1 MSITKS
7 APMHDPHPRQKS
19 SALLAD
25 VVALSHIFNGIGSAC
40 GAGIGYLVTVWHYAL
55 PINIGAFVAAMLSTL
70 CISNGGFIVNDILDL
85 AIDRINRPDRPLAA
99 GRVPVTLA
107 WVLYILYTI
116 IGVGIAVAINPATG
130 AIAVLIAAGLFLYSY
145 RLKKRLLIGHIV
157 VATSG
162 ALLFPFGGMA
172 AGYLIPTLYTIPI
185 TFSAFI
191 AREILKTVPDAEGD
205 RAYGVDNL
213 TTRFG
218 SRFAMRLAQIM
229 FALCALSLPL
239 LRLVWSLNP
248 GFLLIVILI
257 VWPLTGF
264 FLVQLSRSP
273 DADGSHIKTVL
284 RFSKLLFLIVAL
296 TLLVGA
302 L

>member
-1 MSITKS
+1 
-7 APMHDPHPRQKS
+7 MHDPHPRQKS

-157 VATSG
+157 VA
-162 ALLFPFGGMA
+162 
-172 AGYLIPTLYTIPI
+172 LIPTLYTIPI

-248 GFLLIVILI
+248 GFLIIVILI